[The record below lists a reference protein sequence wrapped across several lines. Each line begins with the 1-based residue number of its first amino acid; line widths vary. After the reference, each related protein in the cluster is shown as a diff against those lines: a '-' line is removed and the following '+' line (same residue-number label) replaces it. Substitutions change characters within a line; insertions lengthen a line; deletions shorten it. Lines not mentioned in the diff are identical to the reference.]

1 MNIKEKII
9 DKDFLKQYMMII
21 ALIIIWAIFSI
32 MTKGTFLSPRNIS
45 NLFNQ
50 SVFIMFLAMG
60 VVLVIISGQID
71 LSVGSIVGLAG
82 GLIAILDVWETVNP
96 FLAIFITLIVGVLL
110 GLWNGLWVAYFKMP
124 SFIVTLGGLLIFRG
138 ILVGITKG
146 TTIGPMSEVYKVFG
160 KKYMSNW
167 FGLILGIMIS
177 LFIILI
183 ELNNERQKRKYGLK
197 TLPIYKKITKILF
210 YIIIINLFIYQL
222 NLYHGISIGILVV
235 FFFIAL
241 FVILAKST
249 VFGRSVYAI
258 GGNREGARLSGIN
271 IKKVTIVVF
280 MISGFMAALA
290 GIFITSR
297 LNAASVATGQS
308 AELDAIAACVIG
320 GTSLMGGIGSVIGA
334 IIGAIVMGSLDNG
347 MSLLNVPSFW
357 QSIVKGL
364 VLIVALA
371 FDIASKRQSK

>member
-241 FVILAKST
+241 FVILTK
-249 VFGRSVYAI
+249 RS
-258 GGNREGARLSGIN
+258 GSKLQLFKGAETTPIYLFN
-271 IKKVTIVVF
+271 
-280 MISGFMAALA
+280 
-290 GIFITSR
+290 
-297 LNAASVATGQS
+297 
-308 AELDAIAACVIG
+308 
-320 GTSLMGGIGSVIGA
+320 
-334 IIGAIVMGSLDNG
+334 
-347 MSLLNVPSFW
+347 
-357 QSIVKGL
+357 
-364 VLIVALA
+364 
-371 FDIASKRQSK
+371 SKRGTTSAPLLPASSVNAHSG